1 MVGSTI
7 LHYHILEKL
16 GEGGMGE
23 VYKAQ
28 DTNLD
33 RFVALKFLPSQV
45 TVSKADKAR
54 FIQEAKAAS
63 AINHPNICTIY
74 SIEEYNKQLF
84 ISMEFIDGK
93 TLKNIAEKQL
103 HADQAGRDVF
113 LPTKQIL
120 DIGIQVAEGL
130 AAAHE
135 KGIVHRD
142 IKPENIMVRKD
153 GIAQIMDFGLAKLYN
168 DGNVSRLTKAGS
180 TVGTMGYMSPEQ
192 VQGLDVDHRTDIFSL
207 GVVLYELLAGESPFK
222 GMHETAIMYE
232 IVNIEAPPLSTVKP
246 EIDPELDRII
256 LECLE
261 KDKDERCQSAKELA
275 KDLRKVKKSTGHRKS
290 RVYSVNSQMVN
301 GGSNVSI
308 NTKSGATS
316 LKDIPFK
323 NFFSSIFYNPKLAWT
338 SSAILLIVLAY
349 FLLFT
354 THSRNETE
362 IQLTKATIL
371 PPHGIWPNNSEGS
384 NLTISPDGK
393 YISFVGQDSIG
404 KERLWI
410 RPISTLTARPLTD
423 ATHEAYP
430 FWSPDS
436 KSIAYF
442 YKGKL
447 MKISFNSGTPVAICD
462 AIAGRGGSWNPNG
475 TIVFAPTP
483 KVGIYEVSAAGGTPK
498 EIIKPDTSY
507 SFQSLRLP
515 FFLPDGNH
523 FLYSSVNSYS
533 SSTPTDAIFVSSLS
547 DPKPKKLITVS
558 SNCQYTGGYLF
569 FVRNSTLL
577 AQKFDIDNLKLAGEA
592 YSIAEN
598 VQYFDIRISGT
609 FAVSQNGKLIYM
621 NQILN
626 DQTTVLLNKT
636 GDIIKNLFNQRP
648 YGRAQFSPDGK
659 KITYDIFDANENNSS
674 IWIYELDRYV
684 PSRLT
689 FNKGQDE
696 APMWAKDGKHIIFS
710 RADSSGMMDLYNK
723 NSDGSGNAESIV
735 KSNDIKRACDI
746 SADGRYILFELY
758 NSGNQDI
765 YLSDIKDNNKP
776 KALIST
782 YFDER
787 DAVFSPDMKWIAYT
801 TNESGKYQVYVISF
815 NPGNSN
821 STASGKWQISIDGGR
836 LPKWMNNGKSVYYF
850 TPDNKIMSVN
860 VNEKGSTMSPGKP
873 STILDLG
880 NKQITGLFDINKT
893 GNKIIAAISNGQN
906 VSSDITLI
914 ENWQKEVEREK

>member
-1 MVGSTI
+1 MIGETI
-7 LHYHILEKL
+7 LHYKILEKL

-23 VYKAQ
+23 VYKAE
-28 DTNLD
+28 DTKLD
-33 RFVALKFLPSQV
+33 RFVALKFLPSQL
-45 TVSKADKAR
+45 TASENDKTR

-63 AINHPNICTIY
+63 AMNHPNVCTIHD
-74 SIEEYNKQLF
+74 IQEYNGQLF
-84 ISMEFIDGK
+84 IVMEFVDGK
-93 TLKNIAEKQL
+93 TL
-103 HADQAGRDVF
+103 RDKKDF
-113 LPTKQIL
+113 LSEKQIL
-120 DIGIQVAEGL
+120 EIGIQVAEGL

-153 GIAQIMDFGLAKLYN
+153 GIAQIMDFGLAKLYKN
-168 DGNVSRLTKAGS
+168 SNVSRLTKAGS

-207 GVVLYELLAGESPFK
+207 GVILYELLTGESPFK

-232 IVNIEAPPLSTVKP
+232 IVNVETAPLSTIKP
-246 EIDPELDRII
+246 EIDLDLDRII

-275 KDLRKVKKSTGHRKS
+275 KDLKKVKKSTGHRKS
-290 RVYSVNSQMVN
+290 RVYSVGSQTVN
-301 GGSNVSI
+301 AGPNASTI
-308 NTKSGATS
+308 TKSGATT

-323 NFFSSIFYNPKLAWT
+323 SFFSSIFYNPTLAWT
-338 SSAILLIVLAY
+338 AAAILLIVLAY
-349 FLLFT
+349 TLLFT
-354 THSRNETE
+354 AHSSNESE
-362 IQLTKATIL
+362 IQLTKSTIL
-371 PPHGIWPNNSEGS
+371 PPQGIRLDNSMGS

-393 YISFVGQDSIG
+393 YISFVGADSTG
-404 KERLWI
+404 KEKLWI
-410 RPISTLTARPLTD
+410 RPVNSLTSRPLTD
-423 ATHEAYP
+423 ATNEAYP

-462 AIAGRGGSWNPNG
+462 AFSGRGGSWNLNG
-475 TIVFAPTP
+475 TIVFAPSP
-483 KVGIYEVSAAGGTPK
+483 KVGIYEVSSAGGTPK
-498 EIIKPDTSY
+498 EIIRPDTSY

-547 DPKPKKLITVS
+547 NPKPKKLITVS
-558 SNCQYTGGYLF
+558 SNCQYADGYLF

-577 AQKFDIDNLKLAGEA
+577 AQKFDIDDLRLVGEA
-592 YSIAEN
+592 NSVAEN
-598 VQYFDIRISGT
+598 VQYFDIRISGS
-609 FAVSQNGKLIYM
+609 FAISQNGRLIYM

-626 DQTTVLLNKT
+626 DQNTVLLNRT

-648 YGRAQFSPDGK
+648 YGHAQFSPDGK
-659 KITYDIFDANENNSS
+659 KIAYDIFDANGNNSS
-674 IWIYELDRYV
+674 IWTYELDRNV

-689 FNKGQDE
+689 FNKGNDE
-696 APMWAKDGKHIIFS
+696 APMWTKDERHLIFS
-710 RADSSGMMDLYNK
+710 RADSSGMMDLYIK
-723 NSDGSGNAESIV
+723 NSDGSGNAVPLV

-746 SADGRYILFELY
+746 SADGKYILYELY

-765 YLSDIKDNNKP
+765 YLSNMKDNNKT

-801 TNESGKYQVYVISF
+801 SNESGKYQVYIISF
-815 NPGNSN
+815 NPDNSN
-821 STASGKWQISIDGGR
+821 PGSSGKWQISFNGGS
-836 LPKWMNNGKSVYYF
+836 LPKWVNNGKSVYYF
-850 TPDNKIMSVN
+850 APGNKIMSVD
-860 VNEKGSTMSPGKP
+860 VNEEGSTLSPGKP
-873 STILDLG
+873 YTIFGLA
-880 NKQITGLFDINKT
+880 NKNITGLFDMNKT
-893 GNKIIAAISNGQN
+893 GDKIIATISNGQN
-906 VSSDITLI
+906 ISTDITLI
-914 ENWQKEVEREK
+914 DNWQKEVEKEK